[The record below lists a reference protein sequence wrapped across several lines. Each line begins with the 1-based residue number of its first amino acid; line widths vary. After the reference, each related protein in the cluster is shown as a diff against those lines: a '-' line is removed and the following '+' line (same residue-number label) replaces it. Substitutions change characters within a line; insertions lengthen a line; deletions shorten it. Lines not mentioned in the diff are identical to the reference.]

1 MTNHISRE
9 HVAQAPA
16 RPPASRPHQCHTCQK
31 SFSTLIGL
39 AAHREAKQHY
49 FACSVCNQMFKTPE
63 LLQGHTSDVHSPPT
77 PPPCTEARSSPPSA
91 GPSADRKSVG
101 HRCNQ
106 CGGSFSSH
114 ADLESHIGSSHKFP
128 CSKCDQRFP
137 SLLDWN
143 NHFTTQHKFPCG
155 TCKASFSSEVALGF
169 HGNLCPAV
177 VPVRPTSSQSV
188 HSEAPLSGQQSK
200 FSCDY
205 CEKSF
210 KSEDGLRSH
219 VATKH
224 PSVSCGICQF
234 KGSSAAALEDHVNK
248 IHCCTICQDNILRDA
263 KTLEDHMYEHTHAY
277 LCKKC
282 GTKYRSEAELSTH
295 FASADNY
302 HPVCTKCHT
311 GFEDVTML
319 HSHVCSVHPP
329 SRKPSPRKQF
339 VCSNCPEP
347 FASQIALVAHFAER
361 HSPAFKCHICGE
373 SYSAQS
379 ALSDHIAM
387 DHSCHI
393 CHDGV
398 YLDAKSLEEHL
409 EDHRAPYRCEPC
421 GTRYSEEELLLQHY
435 KNALDDIH
443 PGCVRCDIGFE
454 NDDAYKIHISDIHR
468 PTPCEPCGGLVLDER
483 DLPEHYMS
491 SRNHP
496 VCMKCDI
503 GFKDSLEFADHG
515 ALEHPESHC
524 HLCRWQFDSPEV
536 LNNHIGHFVNHP
548 KCADCDL
555 RFPDAGTY
563 QHHLFVVHCP
573 NANHKTTLAP
583 TTTVTQANP
592 GPEESRVSPF
602 SYPTQHSQ
610 VFDGKFALEGNEA
623 SLLHPSVVPLPPST
637 SGCSSPNSQRVSP
650 DASLQWESQA
660 QSCSPMLS
668 PDRLRP
674 SGARQL
680 FHQSLNVDTTNH
692 INGYPDFDHSPLSTV
707 PAVGTPLVAYTQSG
721 QSFDCRVPFSPR
733 GEGARSFTPRG
744 VNGGIDRSV
753 HFIGEED
760 SDTSSFS
767 RSPQL
772 ISPAV
777 KLPSP
782 VARSP
787 TGSDWSN
794 SGSVTK
800 LSLNSCVLSSPIVK
814 IVSGSEES
822 RSLDRSTPDFTLR
835 VPNVGN
841 IGVAAATASPISPES
856 AGISVSAV
864 TQTPEYLREAR
875 AYLPLTHQTVRSS
888 SPPVPR
894 SPTNSSP
901 ILSSTGLAV
910 GERGRRREV
919 RFDDNI
925 MSEPV
930 WDRESTSSDASLDD
944 SAPYRKSNG
953 IHTKKYGASR
963 LPRFTS
969 LKRRRFANGMPNHL
983 THVSHGKTFNQPS
996 SSPYHCRICLKDSCE
1011 DLTTTMCGHLFCYDC
1026 ISSAIMD
1033 DPHCPVCNAPTLL
1046 YCLFCIDL
1054 SR

>member
-1 MTNHISRE
+1 
-9 HVAQAPA
+9 
-16 RPPASRPHQCHTCQK
+16 
-31 SFSTLIGL
+31 
-39 AAHREAKQHY
+39 
-49 FACSVCNQMFKTPE
+49 
-63 LLQGHTSDVHSPPT
+63 
-77 PPPCTEARSSPPSA
+77 
-91 GPSADRKSVG
+91 
-101 HRCNQ
+101 
-106 CGGSFSSH
+106 
-114 ADLESHIGSSHKFP
+114 
-128 CSKCDQRFP
+128 
-137 SLLDWN
+137 
-143 NHFTTQHKFPCG
+143 
-155 TCKASFSSEVALGF
+155 
-169 HGNLCPAV
+169 
-177 VPVRPTSSQSV
+177 
-188 HSEAPLSGQQSK
+188 
-200 FSCDY
+200 
-205 CEKSF
+205 
-210 KSEDGLRSH
+210 
-219 VATKH
+219 
-224 PSVSCGICQF
+224 
-234 KGSSAAALEDHVNK
+234 
-248 IHCCTICQDNILRDA
+248 
-263 KTLEDHMYEHTHAY
+263 
-277 LCKKC
+277 
-282 GTKYRSEAELSTH
+282 
-295 FASADNY
+295 
-302 HPVCTKCHT
+302 
-311 GFEDVTML
+311 
-319 HSHVCSVHPP
+319 
-329 SRKPSPRKQF
+329 
-339 VCSNCPEP
+339 
-347 FASQIALVAHFAER
+347 
-361 HSPAFKCHICGE
+361 
-373 SYSAQS
+373 
-379 ALSDHIAM
+379 
-387 DHSCHI
+387 
-393 CHDGV
+393 
-398 YLDAKSLEEHL
+398 
-409 EDHRAPYRCEPC
+409 
-421 GTRYSEEELLLQHY
+421 
-435 KNALDDIH
+435 
-443 PGCVRCDIGFE
+443 
-454 NDDAYKIHISDIHR
+454 
-468 PTPCEPCGGLVLDER
+468 
-483 DLPEHYMS
+483 
-491 SRNHP
+491 
-496 VCMKCDI
+496 MKCDI
-503 GFKDSLEFADHG
+503 GFKDSLEFADVSAVTLEQTVYLSTLSASQHG

-563 QHHLFVVHCP
+563 QHVSSTSVTLSRFSYPTQHLFVVHCP

-760 SDTSSFS
+760 SDTSSFT

-841 IGVAAATASPISPES
+841 IGV
-856 AGISVSAV
+856 
-864 TQTPEYLREAR
+864 
-875 AYLPLTHQTVRSS
+875 
-888 SPPVPR
+888 
-894 SPTNSSP
+894 
-901 ILSSTGLAV
+901 
-910 GERGRRREV
+910 
-919 RFDDNI
+919 
-925 MSEPV
+925 
-930 WDRESTSSDASLDD
+930 
-944 SAPYRKSNG
+944 
-953 IHTKKYGASR
+953 
-963 LPRFTS
+963 
-969 LKRRRFANGMPNHL
+969 
-983 THVSHGKTFNQPS
+983 
-996 SSPYHCRICLKDSCE
+996 
-1011 DLTTTMCGHLFCYDC
+1011 
-1026 ISSAIMD
+1026 
-1033 DPHCPVCNAPTLL
+1033 
-1046 YCLFCIDL
+1046 
-1054 SR
+1054 